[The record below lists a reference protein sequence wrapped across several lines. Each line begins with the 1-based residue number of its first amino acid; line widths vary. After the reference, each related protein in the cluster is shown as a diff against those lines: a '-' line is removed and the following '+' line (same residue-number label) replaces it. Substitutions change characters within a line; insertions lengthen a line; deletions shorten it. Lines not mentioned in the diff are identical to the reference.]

1 MTCLSS
7 SWSSSWSSSGANS
20 GPPTGRSSSWPL
32 LCACL
37 WASLLLSACGSKTD
51 LYGADVDMDIA
62 PEDVVD
68 LPDRPPVAL
77 CLDTELWSAPGK
89 LTVVTAEGTDPEG
102 DAEYLWSFRTRPA
115 GSTATLSPRHTAH
128 TTFTP
133 DVLGD
138 FTLHFEVT
146 DAAGQMD
153 FCDCVVHSVPNPP
166 TALCPPAVTDARV
179 GVPVTLEGDGDDDGT
194 IVGFLWMVRESPAGS
209 HPTLIPPDQ
218 ASTSFTADVEGDYVI
233 RFEVIDDMGY
243 RGQCLVTVTAIGAPP
258 LDCPD
263 TEYSGPT
270 RRPLTI
276 PPITVL
282 NGDAVTWIWTLVSYP
297 PTSTGPVP
305 TPPDAASPTL
315 TPDKPGRYLLRATAT
330 NSRGLSSECDV
341 VVNATP
347 SGPDAICPA
356 ETCTVPLNE
365 ITLNGSGVD
374 DGTIV
379 RYSWSLTT
387 LPAGSSAA
395 PPSPPDSST
404 AVFMPDVAGR
414 FGITLA
420 VTDDDGNTGTC
431 TFEVVAVPSE
441 GLRVEMYWN
450 PPDNSC
456 AGTLPPSC
464 DASDV
469 DLHLLHPRAISWF
482 SDLDCYFA
490 NCQVRGSPLEWD
502 ASGSA
507 DNPRL
512 DLDDVDGYGPEN
524 INIDEPVV
532 GYEYL
537 VGVHYYHMDSS
548 GPAQVYVK
556 IYCAS
561 TTGECESGPPVEFG
575 PVTLHDADNTPNE
588 ENEFWRVA
596 AVTWNG
602 ATCSV
607 RSLADPATGA
617 PNITTRSVVNSG
629 R

>member
-1 MTCLSS
+1 MNPIK
-7 SWSSSWSSSGANS
+7 SWAWA
-20 GPPTGRSSSWPL
+20 
-32 LCACL
+32 
-37 WASLLLSACGSKTD
+37 WASASAMLALSACGSKTD
-51 LYGADVDMDIA
+51 LYGSDVEPDVV

-89 LTVVTAEGTDPEG
+89 LTVVTAEGTDPDG
-102 DAEYLWSFRTRPA
+102 DVEYLWSFRTRPA
-115 GSTATLSPRHTAH
+115 GSSATLSPTHTAH

-133 DVLGD
+133 DVLGE

-146 DAAGQMD
+146 DSAGQMD
-153 FCDCVVHSVPNPP
+153 SCDCRVHSVANPP

-179 GVPVTLEGDGDDDGT
+179 GVPVTLEGDGDDVDGT
-194 IVGFLWMVRESPAGS
+194 IVGFLWSVRESPEGS
-209 HPTLIPPDQ
+209 HATLLPPDQ
-218 ASTSFTADVEGDYVI
+218 ATTAFTADVEGDYVV
-233 RFEVIDDMGY
+233 RFEVIDEMGY
-243 RGQCLVTVTAIGAPP
+243 RGQCLVTVTVIGAPP

-263 TEYSGPT
+263 TEYTGPT

-276 PPITVL
+276 PPIPVL
-282 NGDAVTWIWTLVSYP
+282 NGDAVTWIWELVSYP
-297 PTSTGPVP
+297 PTSTGPAP
-305 TPPDAASPTL
+305 TPADAASPTI
-315 TPDKPGRYLLRATAT
+315 TPDKPGRYQLRATAT

-341 VVNATP
+341 IVNATP

-356 ETCTVPLNE
+356 ETCTVPLNT

-387 LPAGSSAA
+387 LPTGSSAA
-395 PPSPPDSST
+395 PPSPADGPT
-404 AVFMPDVAGR
+404 TEFMPDVAGR

-456 AGTLPPSC
+456 SGGMRPPSC

-469 DLHLLHPRAISWF
+469 DLHLLHPSAAHWF
-482 SDLDCYFA
+482 YDLDCYFA
-490 NCQVRGSPLEWD
+490 NCQVASHATLEWD
-502 ASGSA
+502 VPGPA

-512 DLDDVDGYGPEN
+512 DLDDVEGYGPEN

-537 VGVHYYHMDSS
+537 VGVHYWSSDSS
-548 GPAQVYVK
+548 GPATVYVK

-561 TTGECESGPPVEFG
+561 ASGECESGPPVEFG
-575 PVTLHDADNTPNE
+575 PVVLRDPGSGAV

-607 RSLADPATGA
+607 RSLANPDGS
-617 PNITTRSVVNSG
+617 PNVTTRSVVDSG